1 MLSHYEEKEEAI
13 PIPKPEE
20 AAFRNVTSIVQQPTP
35 VIDERP
41 TGYRGKEIE
50 TIAGMPQPARRIA
63 AEHRREYGET
73 PDLSLLRRDTS
84 GLGKSEMMPMP
95 MDPNTQRVLEAASL
109 ARIPESSEGAP
120 FGRTPGTFQYA
131 DIMDKVLGPAPT
143 PAVAP
148 VTEGIPSEIA
158 VPTSSGNAAVDLF
171 RWSAYQARTK
181 QRNEMISK
189 TKDRALDTSRF
200 ETEQKFKEKKLASE
214 ETGRKSALDIKRRT
228 AITAGKKEAEKLD
241 PFIKRARDMALKKNP
256 DFAYLPKEE
265 QDTIILQE
273 IERTQKLHKQPGP
286 EEKKATRKKIGEKT
300 YEKVNG
306 QWMEV

>member
-1 MLSHYEEKEEAI
+1 MPSHYKEEAI
-13 PIPKPEE
+13 PIPKE
-20 AAFRNVTSIVQQPTP
+20 AAFKNITSIVRPPTP
-35 VIDERP
+35 AIDVEGP
-41 TGYRGKEIE
+41 TGYRGGEIA
-50 TIAGMPQPARRIA
+50 TIAGMSQPQRKIA
-63 AEHRREYGET
+63 AEHRRKFGAT
-73 PDLSLLRRDTS
+73 PDLNLLRRDPG
-84 GLGKSEMMPMP
+84 GLGVSPMMPMP
-95 MDPNTQRVLEAASL
+95 MDPETKKVIEAGKM
-109 ARIPESSEGAP
+109 ARIPGGPDAQ

-171 RWSAYQARTK
+171 RWAAYQARTK
-181 QRNEMISK
+181 QRGEQISK
-189 TKDRALDTSRF
+189 TKQMALDTERF
-200 ETEQKFKEKKLASE
+200 EKEMGFKEKKLASE
-214 ETGRKSALDIKRRT
+214 ETGRTSALDIKRRV
-228 AITAGKKEAEKLD
+228 AVTAGKKEAAKLD

-265 QDTIILQE
+265 QDTIILRE
-273 IERTQKLHKQPGP
+273 IERTQKLHGQTKS
-286 EEKKATRKKIGEKT
+286 EEKKVARKKIGEKT